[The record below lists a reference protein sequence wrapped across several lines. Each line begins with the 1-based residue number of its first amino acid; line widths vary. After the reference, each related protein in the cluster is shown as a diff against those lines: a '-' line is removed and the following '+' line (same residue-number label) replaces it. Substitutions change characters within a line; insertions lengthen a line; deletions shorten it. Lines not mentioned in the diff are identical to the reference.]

1 MSENHQLGPFDVPE
15 LPARMPRRLKP
26 FVFLFFVIIIQFSG
40 AIYLAAVSDM
50 VGTTALMQQD
60 VMMAGYAQ
68 LIGLAIGLGM
78 MFRIKFRY
86 SARTILAVS
95 CAVLI
100 LANIICSSSDNVV
113 ILTATCLVAGWF
125 RIIATFA
132 CNSTIRAWV
141 SPKFNMAVFF
151 CYIGLLVDVMIQL
164 SGVMTVYTALE
175 GTWETMQ
182 GVVIVSLALELVL
195 SLILLKPLHGD
206 MWIPLKGIDWTG
218 AFIWVLFMLSFT
230 FICVYGNFYDWW
242 ESAEITGA
250 TILCIASLALNL
262 WRATFIEKPFISLA
276 ALKNQWIWRTIGVNL
291 VFYTIIATEH
301 VFEHGYAGS
310 ILGFDEEN
318 IIDLNW
324 YVVAGIIAG
333 AAITYFTFAQR
344 AWRFKTMLAIAFGL
358 TGLYLAYF
366 YFFIDTTLEKE
377 MLFFPLFCRGIASVM
392 ISIIVLTMVQGSIPF
407 PDFTQGLTINGF
419 TGAVAAAALGPALI
433 GEWLGNAV
441 ARNAA
446 IIGSAFTSTDGGA
459 SFIPLS
465 DLYGMVYGRATIVSM
480 KEIFGWLLIA
490 TIFFLLLIVVSYGR
504 WRPVA
509 RLLPWNK
516 VRRLL
521 RRQAV

>member
-1 MSENHQLGPFDVPE
+1 MSEYHQQAPFDVPE
-15 LPARMPRRLKP
+15 LPGRMPRRLKP

-40 AIYLAAVSDM
+40 AIYLSAVSDM
-50 VGTTALMQQD
+50 VGSTALMQQD

-86 SARTILAVS
+86 SSRTILAVS
-95 CAVLI
+95 CAMLI
-100 LANIICSSSDNVV
+100 LANVICSNSENVV
-113 ILTATCLVAGWF
+113 VLTATCLVAGWF

-175 GTWETMQ
+175 GTWQTMQ
-182 GVVIVSLALELVL
+182 AVVIVSLAVEIVL
-195 SLILLKPLHGD
+195 ALLLLKPLHGE
-206 MWIPLKGIDWTG
+206 MWIPLRGIDWTG
-218 AFIWVLFMLSFT
+218 AFIWVIFMLSFT

-242 ESAEITGA
+242 DSREISGA
-250 TILCIASLALNL
+250 TIVCIASLALSL
-262 WRATFIEKPFISLA
+262 WRATFVEKPFISLA
-276 ALKNQWIWRTIGVNL
+276 ALRNRWIWRTIGVNL
-291 VFYTIIATEH
+291 VFYTVIATEH

-310 ILGFDEEN
+310 VLGFDEEN

-324 YVVAGIIAG
+324 YVVAGIVTG

-344 AWRFKTMLAIAFGL
+344 AWRFKTMLALAFGF
-358 TGLYLAYF
+358 TAVYLGYF
-366 YFFIDTTLEKE
+366 YFFIDTNFEKE
-377 MLFFPLFCRGIASVM
+377 MLFIPLYCRGIASVM

-419 TGAVAAAALGPALI
+419 TGAVAAASLGPALL
-433 GEWLGNAV
+433 GEWLGNAL
-441 ARNAA
+441 ARNVA
-446 IIGSAFTSTDGGA
+446 IIGSAFTDTNTAIAGV
-459 SFIPLS
+459 PLP
-465 DLYGMVYGRATIVSM
+465 DLSGMVYGRALVVSM

-490 TIFFLLLIVVSYGR
+490 TLFFLILIVVSYGR

-509 RLLPWNK
+509 RLLPWNTLRN
-516 VRRLL
+516 VL
-521 RRQAV
+521 RRQAA